1 MLEYKIIGEIYQY
14 FVNSNKYFSN
24 VGKSALYVERMEF
37 VDFTVLS

>member
-24 VGKSALYVERMEF
+24 VGKSGHSCKYPWLIF
-37 VDFTVLS
+37 VV